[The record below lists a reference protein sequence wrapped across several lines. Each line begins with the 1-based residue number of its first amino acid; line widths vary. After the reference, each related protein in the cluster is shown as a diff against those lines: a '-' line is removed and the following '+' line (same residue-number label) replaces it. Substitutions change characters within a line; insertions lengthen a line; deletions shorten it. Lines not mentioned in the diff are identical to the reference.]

1 MLYKRE
7 GGDARAGLESKI
19 MLRAGRSADARA
31 GCPICESDYCAGF
44 LSFHSTYLM
53 RFDSASETWRF
64 G

>member
-31 GCPICESDYCAGF
+31 GCPTCDRITVRASQALHH
-44 LSFHSTYLM
+44 LSYE
-53 RFDSASETWRF
+53 A
-64 G
+64 